1 MKRLPDFSMR
11 GTDSILRP
19 EHTGLVNGQLT
30 LNGWPDDVASIRGIY
45 APPFYSNDFQ
55 LNVRF
60 NGQRINASKYTW
72 SPDVLTRY
80 GTIGNLQLTTRL
92 IPYLGQR
99 AAILQINV
107 SNRHDTLSTLS
118 IQLEV
123 TGSLNRRTHW
133 GFSQPRN
140 ALPAHAV
147 WNDQTFS
154 LNTEGTRL
162 AVAAS
167 CTLMPRSPL
176 YSGLLDAAPITVLP
190 SSTETLYIFIALAS
204 PDESDKLLKAIS
216 RNPELACTQ
225 SHSHWCHRVE
235 KLYDAMPSFTS
246 DTASWQRLYDRSL
259 LHFLLNEWNVP
270 EFKLH
275 PYYSTGS
282 VNGGCIGGYLWNYG
296 SPWRLWSILSPESAR
311 EHLKA
316 YLSVDLNTCF
326 AIQPDDCAPFGAY
339 YPINHEKVIFL
350 THAYVMDTRDTTFLH
365 QTLQGKRI
373 IDHIIDQA
381 MVWDDLSK
389 PAILVNYGDG
399 NHHLELLR
407 NLRYDGILPD
417 LNLRRCICFQLAAE
431 LCDLADTK
439 PPVDLRKRAIALKTL
454 IRSRL
459 YDEKAGWYRAIDCQ
473 GKNNMRYTMQMFKA
487 LGWNNW
493 ALDKPEED
501 ALIKHLM
508 NKNEFLGECGIHSLS
523 KQDPAYDEF
532 DIDNGGPGACPSF
545 APAIIE
551 RLYQSGHAT
560 EAEEIFKRMRWLAD
574 FMPYWGDSQRADI
587 HGYCWKTPLQCDI
600 EGATLAQAFIFG
612 MFGINVRKDFSIEV
626 TPHLPADTNKIALTN
641 IRLAGWTFSIKST
654 RENGVTLTADKL
666 KLHCPNGGTLRLPPM
681 EPCMSMEMQRACRS
695 LSFR

>member
-45 APPFYSNDFQ
+45 APPYYSNDFQ

-60 NGQRINASKYTW
+60 NGRRVNASGYTW
-72 SPDVLTRY
+72 SPDVLTRC
-80 GTIGNLQLTTRL
+80 GTNGNLQLTTRL
-92 IPYLGQR
+92 IPYLGRR
-99 AAILQINV
+99 AALLQINV
-107 SNRHDTLSTLS
+107 RNRHDTPSTLS

-123 TGSLNRRTHW
+123 TGGLNRRTHW

-140 ALPAHAV
+140 APPAHAA
-147 WNDQTFS
+147 WNGKAFS
-154 LNTEGTRL
+154 LNAEGTRL

-167 CTLMPRSPL
+167 RTLTPHTPL
-176 YSGLLDAAPITVLP
+176 CAGLLDAAITVLP
-190 SSTETLYIFIALAS
+190 AATESLFIFIALAS
-204 PDESDKLLKAIS
+204 PDESDELLDAMS
-216 RNPELACTQ
+216 ANPELACTL
-225 SHSHWCHRVE
+225 SHDLWRHRVE
-235 KLYDAMPSFTS
+235 KLYDAMPSFES
-246 DTASWQRLYDRSL
+246 DNASWKRLYDRSL

-326 AIQPDDCAPFGAY
+326 ALQPDDCAPFGAY

-350 THAYVMDTRDTTFLH
+350 THAYVMNTRDTSFLH
-365 QTLQGKRI
+365 EMLQGRRI

-381 MVWDDLSK
+381 MVWDDLSQ
-389 PAILVNYGDG
+389 PAVLVNYGDG

-407 NLRYDGILPD
+407 KLRYDGILPD

-431 LCDLADTK
+431 LCDLADVT
-439 PPVDLRKRAIALKTL
+439 PPADLRERATALKAL
-454 IRSRL
+454 IRNRL
-459 YDEKAGWYRAIDCQ
+459 YDENAGWYRAIDCQ
-473 GKNNMRYTMQMFKA
+473 GNAVMRYTMQMFKA

-493 ALDKPEED
+493 AMDKPEEL

-508 NKNEFLGECGIHSLS
+508 NKNEFLGECGVHSLS
-523 KQDPAYDEF
+523 KLDPAYDEF

-551 RLYQSGHAT
+551 RLYQSGHAA
-560 EAEEIFKRMRWLAD
+560 EAEELFKRMRWLAD
-574 FMPYWGDSQRADI
+574 SMPYWGDSQRADI
-587 HGYCWKTPLQCDI
+587 PGYCWKTPLQCDI

-626 TPHLPADTNKIALTN
+626 TPHLPADTQRIALAN
-641 IRLAGWTFSIKST
+641 IRLAGWTFSVKCT
-654 RENGVTLTADKL
+654 RRDGVTITAGKL
-666 KLHCPNGGTLRLPPM
+666 KLHGPNGGTLRLPPL
-681 EPCMSMEMQRACRS
+681 Q
-695 LSFR
+695 